1 MRHSPVRRTLLLA
14 AASVPF
20 TSACTSLAGR
30 AGGSAAAQDRLAAL
44 ESAAG
49 GRLGVAALN
58 TASGA
63 RISHRASERFALC
76 STFKVLAASAILQR
90 SAAESG
96 LLQRRIAYTKDEL
109 VAYSPVTG
117 KHAGE
122 GMTVSELCAAA
133 LQYSD
138 NTAANLLMKILGGPA
153 AVTAFA
159 RSIGDDAFRLDRWET
174 ELNTAIPGDPR
185 DTSTPAAMS
194 RSLQRL
200 ALGDA
205 LGAAERG
212 RLVAWMRGNTTGA
225 TRIRAG
231 VPADWQVA
239 DKTGSGDYGAAND
252 IAVAWPPGKPPVV
265 MAIYFTQGDKDAA
278 YRNDVLATAA
288 RIVAETIGQAG
299 MA

>member
-58 TASGA
+58 TANGA
-63 RISHRASERFALC
+63 RISHRASERFPLC

-252 IAVAWPPGKPPVV
+252 IAVAWPPGKSPVV

-288 RIVAETIGQAG
+288 RIVADAIGQAG